1 MMLTQILLP
10 DIKPE
15 NILLQA
21 NGYLLLSDFG
31 VAKILQDVE
40 DCRSTSGTHG
50 YMVTTITFE
59 AEYSCLYLYNNGD
72 DATLH
77 NDDFYKQ
84 APEIY
89 LPHHRHG
96 TAADWFAL
104 GVTLHEFVTGRR
116 PFETSKLQAFRN
128 GEMNAG
134 MFETY
139 MNDQI
144 HPWTLQFSSNFPF
157 RKFTK
162 FSYFRRPVSSIS
174 RVVQLRIREL

>member
-1 MMLTQILLP
+1 MLINSPILLAHT

-50 YMVTTITFE
+50 YMVIIFSNSMT
-59 AEYSCLYLYNNGD
+59 LYFHHKLICN
-72 DATLH
+72 
-77 NDDFYKQ
+77 FWQ

-128 GEMNAG
+128 GEANAG
-134 MFETY
+134 R
-139 MNDQI
+139 
-144 HPWTLQFSSNFPF
+144 SNYALV
-157 RKFTK
+157 
-162 FSYFRRPVSSIS
+162 YFK
-174 RVVQLRIREL
+174 

>member
-1 MMLTQILLP
+1 MMLTQILIS

-50 YMVTTITFE
+50 YMVTAIEFE
-59 AEYSCLYLYNNGD
+59 AVSTCLHLYNND
-72 DATLH
+72 DDVTLH

-134 MFETY
+134 NFSIF
-139 MNDQI
+139 MNDRI
-144 HPWTLQFSSNFPF
+144 HPWTLQCSINFLF

-162 FSYFRRPVSSIS
+162 LHIFRRPVSSIS
-174 RVVQLRIREL
+174 RVMQLHIREL